1 MQLLDTNVVS
11 ELRKGSGRIDAGVA
25 AWAAGTRIMELFVSV
40 VTVMEIETGVLRCE
54 RKDPGMAA
62 VLRNWLEGHVLP
74 AFADRLLGIDIEVA
88 RCCARLQASAPR
100 NGPDALIAATAL
112 VHRMTVVTRNTREFE
127 AMGVRVLNPWVS

>member
-11 ELRKGSGRIDAGVA
+11 EMRKGMGRMDVGVA
-25 AWAAGTRIMELFVSV
+25 AWSAASRTLELFVSV
-40 VTVMEIETGVLRCE
+40 VTVMEIETGILRCE
-54 RKDPGMAA
+54 RKDPAKAA
-62 VLRNWLEGHVLP
+62 VLRSWLDGQVVP
-74 AFADRLLGIDIEVA
+74 AFAGRMLDVDIDVA

-127 AMGVRVLNPWVS
+127 AMGVPVINPWLS